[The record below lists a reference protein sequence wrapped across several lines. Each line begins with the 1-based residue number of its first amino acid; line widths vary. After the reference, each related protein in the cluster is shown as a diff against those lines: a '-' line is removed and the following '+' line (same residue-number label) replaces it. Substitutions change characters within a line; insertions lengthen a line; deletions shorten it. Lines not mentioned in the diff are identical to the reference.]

1 MMYNLEKVVDIKN
14 PYGMVVLT
22 AGVCISGRGLIQQ
35 PTAFHAMKDNK
46 G

>member
-14 PYGMVVLT
+14 LYGMFVLT
-22 AGVCISGRGLIQQ
+22 TGVCISGRGLIQQ